1 MKVFNLF
8 TLFTV
13 LTTSDA
19 FSQLVFNRSYNDLST
34 TAISAIGTRPLISKK
49 PTEKGAP
56 VSTAKSTIKAS
67 ATKFS
72 LPSFGGKKVVS
83 NKSVVLSKNSS
94 TKGGN
99 PVKTSGNKISLSS
112 FGGKKG
118 PSNDKKPSTTKV
130 KVTKMSNKTSSVPV
144 FYLPK
149 LSTSQCVEVIRIP
162 RKNGSFEVKM
172 VSKD

>member
-34 TAISAIGTRPLISKK
+34 TAISAMGTRPLISKK

-72 LPSFGGKKVVS
+72 LPSFGGKKVIS

-118 PSNDKKPSTTKV
+118 PSNDKKPSTTKLNV
-130 KVTKMSNKTSSVPV
+130 KKMAPPSKPIILNEKPSA
-144 FYLPK
+144 
-149 LSTSQCVEVIRIP
+149 QIENRN
-162 RKNGSFEVKM
+162 RRSFV
-172 VSKD
+172 

>member
-34 TAISAIGTRPLISKK
+34 TAISAMGTRPLISKK

-72 LPSFGGKKVVS
+72 LPSFGGKK
-83 NKSVVLSKNSS
+83 
-94 TKGGN
+94 
-99 PVKTSGNKISLSS
+99 
-112 FGGKKG
+112 G
-118 PSNDKKPSTTKV
+118 PSNDKKPSTTKLNV
-130 KVTKMSNKTSSVPV
+130 KKMAPPSKPIILNEKPSAPKDKVTKMSNKTSSVPV

-172 VSKD
+172 VSKGGSLPKWYRR